1 MSRLHI
7 STKKQN
13 APKAF
18 HGGQTMNTNPLYKI
32 PYGLYVLTA
41 SQGDKDNGCIINTL
55 SQLTSSPVQ
64 IAVTVNKA
72 NLTCDMIKATG
83 KFNVSVIDT
92 SAQLPLFE
100 HFGFRSGRNVQKF
113 GTPDSYRFSPC
124 YADNGVIYVKSG
136 ANAFLSG
143 KVTGETDLGTHTM
156 FIAEMTDG
164 EVLSDKPSMTYE
176 YYQQNIKPKPAQ
188 PAEKK
193 TGWICKVCGYIYE
206 GETLPDDFV
215 CPVCKHGAEDFEK
228 LT

>member
-1 MSRLHI
+1 
-7 STKKQN
+7 
-13 APKAF
+13 
-18 HGGQTMNTNPLYKI
+18 MNTNPLYKI

-188 PAEKK
+188 TAEKK
-193 TGWICKVCGYIYE
+193 SGWVCKVCGYIYE

-228 LT
+228 LTR